1 MLIKILSQKGKKQH
15 EREER
20 TRKKLRFDKKLS
32 EKTNNNRQE
41 KTRTKNRK
49 KQGK

>member
-1 MLIKILSQKGKKQH
+1 MREKNEQEKKP
-15 EREER
+15 
-20 TRKKLRFDKKLS
+20 RFDKKLS